1 VSDAPATD
9 AQAEPV
15 AAPTLDPRRQ
25 AQLARWQQRS
35 RRVHFFRR
43 ALPVVIGV
51 VVLALAGWILLRA
64 LLGAIGDKGGEAI
77 HMLNP
82 RYYGRDEQ
90 GRAFVVAAKEAVR
103 DGKDVK
109 QVKLIAPGFAMET
122 GRPGRPMQIK
132 AADGL
137 YREHEQILTLS
148 GGVKMQDGRGYDLDT
163 ASARIDP
170 RAGTVT
176 GDSAITGQG
185 PLGRIAA
192 SSYAVY
198 DRGARVV
205 FKGKVRA
212 HIEPRR

>member
-1 VSDAPATD
+1 MAQTPPIDAGT
-9 AQAEPV
+9 EP
-15 AAPTLDPRRQ
+15 PPPLTGRRA
-25 AQLARWQQRS
+25 AQLARWQTRS
-35 RRVHFFRR
+35 RRVQFFRK
-43 ALPVVIGV
+43 ALPVAIGLV
-51 VVLALAGWILLRA
+51 VVGLAGWILFRA

-82 RYYGRDEQ
+82 RYYGRDES

-103 DGKDVK
+103 DGKDIK
-109 QVKLIAPGFAMET
+109 QVSLIAPGFAMQT
-122 GRPGRPMQIK
+122 GRPGGPMQLK
-132 AADGL
+132 AANGL
-137 YREHEQILTLS
+137 YREQDQILTLG
-148 GGVKMQDGRGYDLDT
+148 GGVKMEDGRGYNLDT
-163 ASARIDP
+163 ATARVDP

-176 GDSAITGQG
+176 GNSEIVGYG

>member
-1 VSDAPATD
+1 MTHSD
-9 AQAEPV
+9 V
-15 AAPTLDPRRQ
+15 AAPEA
-25 AQLARWQQRS
+25 AQLAERRAEQMARWQTRS
-35 RRVHFFRR
+35 RRVQFFRK
-43 ALPVVIGV
+43 ALPILIGV
-51 VVLALAGWILLRA
+51 VVLGLAGWILVRA

-82 RYYGRDEQ
+82 RYYGRDES

-103 DGKDVK
+103 DGKDIK
-109 QVKLIAPGFAMET
+109 QVSLIAPGFAMQT
-122 GRPGRPMQIK
+122 GEPGGPMQLQ
-132 AADGL
+132 AANGV
-137 YREHEQILTLS
+137 YREQEQILTLG
-148 GGVKMQDGRGYDLDT
+148 GGVKMKDGRGYNLDT
-163 ASARIDP
+163 PDARIDP

-176 GDSAITGQG
+176 GDSGVAGHG

-205 FKGKVRA
+205 FKGKVQA